1 MIYIDS
7 SVALAHLLAE
17 PRSPPATLWREALVS
32 SQLLEYEI
40 WNRVNALGQRGALGD
55 DVRSLLDRT
64 YLNEMSPAVLVRAL
78 APWPTPIRTLDAL
91 HLATLQYLGRN
102 GEAIELAT
110 YDNRMAVAARAL
122 GIATAAL

>member
-1 MIYIDS
+1 M
-7 SVALAHLLAE
+7 
-17 PRSPPATLWREALVS
+17 VS

-40 WNRVNALGQRGALGD
+40 WNRVNALGQQVALGN

-64 YLNEMSPAVLVRAL
+64 YLNEMSRAVLVRAL

-91 HLATLQYLGRN
+91 HLETLQYLGRS
-102 GEAIELAT
+102 GAAIELAT